1 MDQPRNTTFRV
12 GAWSVDPAS
21 SQISRDGEVIRL
33 DTRAMRLLQC
43 LARRAGDVVSIDELL
58 DQVWA
63 GIVVTPDSVYQAV
76 ASLRRSL
83 GDDPRQPT
91 YIATVP
97 RLGYRMVAPVE
108 ELWPVNEVA
117 LGTPTLPVS
126 AELAD
131 AAVPLADMKESVA
144 SPSQPVVRKRRR
156 LLFLGGGISALV
168 LVVALYVVVNPFGV
182 SPFAPAVD
190 KCVGVLPFRDMTD
203 AMDEEP
209 FADGMTEQLI
219 DALSKIPGSHVPSLT
234 SSLYFKGKQTT
245 IAAVAKALG
254 VAYIL
259 EGSVR
264 KSGNT
269 LRITAQLI
277 RADDGYVVWSNS
289 YDRPTTDILLVQS
302 DIAAQVKRALETSLK
317 HTYKVG
323 DD

>member
-1 MDQPRNTTFRV
+1 MDQPRNTPFRV
-12 GAWSVDPAS
+12 GTWSVDPAS
-21 SQISRDGEVIRL
+21 NQISRDGELIRL

-43 LARRAGDVVSIDELL
+43 LARRAGGVVSIDELL

-63 GIVVTPDSVYQAV
+63 GVIVTPDSVYQAV

-83 GDDPRQPT
+83 GDDPKQPI

-97 RLGYRMVAPVE
+97 RLGYRMVAAVDE
-108 ELWPVNEVA
+108 SWPDNGGVLAVSA
-117 LGTPTLPVS
+117 LPVS
-126 AELAD
+126 AQVVDGAPTVAD
-131 AAVPLADMKESVA
+131 IKESAA
-144 SPSQPVVRKRRR
+144 SIHPVVRKRRR
-156 LLFLGGGISALV
+156 ILWVAGGVSALV
-168 LVVALYVVVNPFGV
+168 LVLALYLVANPFGA

-219 DALSKIPGSHVPSLT
+219 DALSKIPGTHVPSLT

-245 IAAVAKALG
+245 IAAVSKTLG
-254 VAYIL
+254 VAYVL
-259 EGSVR
+259 DGSVR

-302 DIAAQVKRALETSLK
+302 DIATQVKHALEASLK
-317 HTYKVG
+317 HPYKVG

>member
-1 MDQPRNTTFRV
+1 MDQPRNTPFRV
-12 GAWSVDPAS
+12 GTWSVDPAS
-21 SQISRDGEVIRL
+21 NQISRDGEVIRL

-43 LARRAGDVVSIDELL
+43 LARRAGAVVSIDELL

-63 GIVVTPDSVYQAV
+63 GVIVTPDSVYQAV
-76 ASLRRSL
+76 TSLRRSL
-83 GDDPRQPT
+83 GDDPRQPI

-97 RLGYRMVAPVE
+97 RLGYRMVADVDE
-108 ELWPVNEVA
+108 GWPDNSGV
-117 LGTPTLPVS
+117 LTVS
-126 AELAD
+126 ALPAF
-131 AAVPLADMKESVA
+131 AHVPNEAPSVA
-144 SPSQPVVRKRRR
+144 PIEEKAPASIHPAMRKRRR
-156 LLFLGGGISALV
+156 ILLAVGGASALV
-168 LVVALYVVVNPFGV
+168 LALYLAVNPFGA

-219 DALSKIPGSHVPSLT
+219 DALSKIPGTHVPSLT

-245 IAAVAKALG
+245 IAAVSKTLG
-254 VAYIL
+254 VAYVL

-277 RADDGYVVWSNS
+277 RGDDGYVVWSNT
-289 YDRPTTDILLVQS
+289 YDRPTTDILMVQS
-302 DIAAQVKRALETSLK
+302 DIATQVKHALEASLQ
-317 HTYKVG
+317 HPYKVG
-323 DD
+323 DE

>member
-1 MDQPRNTTFRV
+1 MDQPRNTPFRV
-12 GAWSVDPAS
+12 GTWSVDPAS
-21 SQISRDGEVIRL
+21 NQISRDGELIRL

-43 LARRAGDVVSIDELL
+43 LARRAGGVVSIDELL

-63 GIVVTPDSVYQAV
+63 GVIVTPDSVYQAV

-83 GDDPRQPT
+83 GDDPKQPI

-97 RLGYRMVAPVE
+97 RLGYRMVAAVDE
-108 ELWPVNEVA
+108 SWPDNGGVLAVSA
-117 LGTPTLPVS
+117 LPVS
-126 AELAD
+126 AQVVDGAPTVAD
-131 AAVPLADMKESVA
+131 IKESAA
-144 SPSQPVVRKRRR
+144 SIHPVVRKRRR
-156 LLFLGGGISALV
+156 ILWVAGGVSALV
-168 LVVALYVVVNPFGV
+168 LVLALYLVANPFGA

-219 DALSKIPGSHVPSLT
+219 DALSKIPGTHVPSLT

-245 IAAVAKALG
+245 IAAVSKTLG
-254 VAYIL
+254 VAYVL

-302 DIAAQVKRALETSLK
+302 DIATQVKHALEASLK
-317 HTYKVG
+317 HPYKVG

>member
-1 MDQPRNTTFRV
+1 MDQPRNTPFRV
-12 GAWSVDPAS
+12 GTWLIDPVS
-21 SQISRDGEVIRL
+21 SQISRDGEVVRL

-43 LARRAGDVVSIDELL
+43 LARRAGVVVSIDELL
-58 DQVWA
+58 DQVWS
-63 GIVVTPDSVYQAV
+63 GVIVTPDSVYQAV

-83 GDDPRQPT
+83 GDDPRQPI

-97 RLGYRMVAPVE
+97 RLGYRMVAEVVE
-108 ELWPVNEVA
+108 SWPSEGDA
-117 LGTPTLPVS
+117 PTVS
-126 AELAD
+126 ASPLTDKED
-131 AAVPLADMKESVA
+131 RAAA
-144 SPSQPVVRKRRR
+144 SSYPVVRKRRR
-156 LLFLGGGISALV
+156 ILLATGGVAALALILAIY
-168 LVVALYVVVNPFGV
+168 LVVKPFGT
-182 SPFAPAVD
+182 SPFAPATE

-219 DALSKIPGSHVPSLT
+219 DALSKIPGTHVPSLT

-245 IAAVAKALG
+245 IAEVSKKLG
-254 VAYIL
+254 VAYVL

-277 RADDGYVVWSNS
+277 RADDGYVVWSNT
-289 YDRPTTDILLVQS
+289 YDRPTTDILQVQS
-302 DIAAQVKRALETSLK
+302 DIATQVTHTLEASLK
-317 HTYKVG
+317 HPYTVR

>member
-1 MDQPRNTTFRV
+1 MDQPRNTPFRV
-12 GAWSVDPAS
+12 GTWSIDPAS
-21 SQISRDGEVIRL
+21 NQISRDGEVIRL

-43 LARRAGDVVSIDELL
+43 LARRAGAVVSIDELL

-63 GIVVTPDSVYQAV
+63 GVIVTPDSVYQAV

-83 GDDPRQPT
+83 GDDPRQPI

-97 RLGYRMVAPVE
+97 RLGYRMVADVDE
-108 ELWPVNEVA
+108 SWPYNGGVLAMSA
-117 LGTPTLPVS
+117 LPASAHS
-126 AELAD
+126 AEGASATAPIEEK
-131 AAVPLADMKESVA
+131 AAA
-144 SPSQPVVRKRRR
+144 SIHPVVRKRRR
-156 LLFLGGGISALV
+156 ILLAVGGASALV
-168 LVVALYVVVNPFGV
+168 LALYLAVNPFGA

-219 DALSKIPGSHVPSLT
+219 DALSKIPGTHVPSLT

-245 IAAVAKALG
+245 IAAVSKALG
-254 VAYIL
+254 VAYVL

-277 RADDGYVVWSNS
+277 RGDDGYVVWSNT

-302 DIAAQVKRALETSLK
+302 DIATQVKHALEVSLQ
-317 HTYKVG
+317 HPYKVG

>member
-1 MDQPRNTTFRV
+1 MDQPRNTIFRV
-12 GAWSVDPAS
+12 GTWLIDPAS
-21 SQISRDGEVIRL
+21 GQISRDDEVVRL

-43 LARRAGDVVSIDELL
+43 LARHAGAVVSIDELL
-58 DQVWA
+58 DQVWS
-63 GIVVTPDSVYQAV
+63 GVIVTPDSVYQAV

-83 GDDPRQPT
+83 GDDPKQPI

-97 RLGYRMVAPVE
+97 RLGYRMVAEVVE
-108 ELWPVNEVA
+108 SWPGGGNSPTMSA
-117 LGTPTLPVS
+117 LPL
-126 AELAD
+126 AEMEDRAD
-131 AAVPLADMKESVA
+131 ASTH
-144 SPSQPVVRKRRR
+144 PVVRRRHR
-156 LLFLGGGISALV
+156 TLLAMGGLATLTLILV
-168 LVVALYVVVNPFGV
+168 LYLVVNPFGA
-182 SPFAPAVD
+182 SPFAPAAE

-219 DALSKIPGSHVPSLT
+219 DAFSKIPGTHVPSLT

-245 IAAVAKALG
+245 IAEVSKKLG
-254 VAYIL
+254 VAYVL

-289 YDRPTTDILLVQS
+289 YDRPTTDLLQVQS
-302 DIAAQVKRALETSLK
+302 DIATKVMHALEASLK
-317 HTYKVG
+317 HPYSVG
-323 DD
+323 DA

>member
-1 MDQPRNTTFRV
+1 MDQPRNTPFRV
-12 GAWSVDPAS
+12 GTWSVDPAS
-21 SQISRDGEVIRL
+21 NQISRDGELIRL

-43 LARRAGDVVSIDELL
+43 LARRAGGVVSIDELL

-63 GIVVTPDSVYQAV
+63 GVIVTPDSVYQAV

-83 GDDPRQPT
+83 GDDPKQPI

-97 RLGYRMVAPVE
+97 RLGYRMVAAVDE
-108 ELWPVNEVA
+108 SWPDNGGVLAVSA
-117 LGTPTLPVS
+117 LPVS
-126 AELAD
+126 AQVVDGAPTVAD
-131 AAVPLADMKESVA
+131 IKESAA
-144 SPSQPVVRKRRR
+144 SIHPVVRKRRR
-156 LLFLGGGISALV
+156 ILWVAGGVSALV
-168 LVVALYVVVNPFGV
+168 LVLALYLVANPFGA

-219 DALSKIPGSHVPSLT
+219 DALSKIPGTHVPSLT

-245 IAAVAKALG
+245 IAAVSKTLG
-254 VAYIL
+254 VAYVL